1 MQVSTSPADGA
12 LRWLLLLCVLMPAVL
27 SIQVD
32 AAEPAP
38 VTRSWRPLNNDDVHD
53 PTGPAVKQLMEPR
66 EGLEPLPPDTA
77 GNKVRWLEALD
88 KGIIAPRS
96 NIYPE
101 TKVELLDLDILLDPY
116 GNMPKVLFPHLRH
129 TKWLDCSNCHDHIFK
144 KKTGTSGISMLR
156 ILNGEQCGLCHGAV
170 AFPLT
175 ECHRCHSV
183 PRSRTGTRSGA
194 YVDAPPEQKP

>member
-1 MQVSTSPADGA
+1 MLASISLADRLLSA
-12 LRWLLLLCVLMPAVL
+12 LLLLCALLAVL
-27 SIQVD
+27 
-32 AAEPAP
+32 PAQADE
-38 VTRSWRPLNNDDVHD
+38 VRDTRSWRPLSNDDVHD
-53 PTGPAVKQLMEPR
+53 PTGPAVMQLMEPR
-66 EGLEPLPPDTA
+66 EGLLPLPPDSA

-96 NIYPE
+96 NIFPE
-101 TKVELLDLDILLDPY
+101 TKVELLDLDILLDLY
-116 GNMPKVLFPHLRH
+116 GNMPIVLFPHLRH

-175 ECHRCHSV
+175 ECNRCHSV
-183 PRSRTGTRSGA
+183 ARKRAGARSGA
-194 YVDAPPEQKP
+194 YVDTPEKSQ